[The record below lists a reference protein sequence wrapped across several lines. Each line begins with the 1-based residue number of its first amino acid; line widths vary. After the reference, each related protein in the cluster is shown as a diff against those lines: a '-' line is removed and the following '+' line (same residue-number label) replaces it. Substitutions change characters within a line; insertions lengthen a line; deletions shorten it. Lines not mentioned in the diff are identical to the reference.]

1 VKQGESKTL
10 AQNAGAV
17 RAPRAVVRQRGAE
30 RAERGHPWIYKS
42 DVTDL
47 QAGGGDVVE
56 VFTARGRKLGEALY
70 SDRSEIALRLLERGE
85 RRFDDQL
92 LVERLEAAI
101 AYRQRLAIDAT
112 ACRLVHAEAD
122 RLPSLVV
129 DRYDDVLVLQALS
142 QGMDRLLPQLVR
154 LLVERLAPRGILA
167 RHDVR
172 ARSLEGLDRNI
183 DVLHGDVPD
192 TVVVR
197 DRDVDYEVDLRLGQK
212 TGAFLDQ
219 RENRWAAAEP
229 AHGRLL
235 DCFSYDGGFALRLA
249 RRVTEA
255 IAVDISE
262 DAVARTRRNAARNGF
277 DNLRAH
283 QANAFDFLR
292 EAERNRQR
300 FDTIVLDP
308 PAFAKN
314 RESLPRA
321 LAGYKEI
328 NLRALKILNP
338 GGTLVS
344 CSCSYHVGEELLL
357 DVVRAAAHDARVS
370 VSVVEKRMQSRDHP
384 VLLEVPETYYLKC
397 LILRTF

>member
-1 VKQGESKTL
+1 MGNVPIF
-10 AQNAGAV
+10 
-17 RAPRAVVRQRGAE
+17 RRVVVGPRGAE
-30 RAERGHPWIYKS
+30 RVQRGHPWIYKS

-47 QAGGGDVVE
+47 QADGGDVVE
-56 VFTARGRKLGEALY
+56 VFTERGRKLGEALY
-70 SDRSEIALRLLERGE
+70 SDRSEISLRLLERGE

-112 ACRLVHAEAD
+112 AYRLVHAEAD

-154 LLVERLAPRGILA
+154 WLVKRLAPRGILA

-197 DRDVDYEVDLRLGQK
+197 DRDVEYEVDLRLGQK

-219 RENRWAAAEP
+219 RDNRWAAAEP
-229 AHGRLL
+229 ARGRLL

-255 IAVDISE
+255 IAVDISQ
-262 DAVARTRRNAARNGF
+262 DAVARIGRNAARNGF

-314 RESLPRA
+314 RQSLPRA

-338 GGTLVS
+338 EGTLVT

-370 VSVVEKRMQSRDHP
+370 VSVIEKRMQSRDHP

-397 LILRTF
+397 LILRTL

>member
-1 VKQGESKTL
+1 
-10 AQNAGAV
+10 
-17 RAPRAVVRQRGAE
+17 
-30 RAERGHPWIYKS
+30 
-42 DVTDL
+42 
-47 QAGGGDVVE
+47 
-56 VFTARGRKLGEALY
+56 
-70 SDRSEIALRLLERGE
+70 
-85 RRFDDQL
+85 
-92 LVERLEAAI
+92 
-101 AYRQRLAIDAT
+101 
-112 ACRLVHAEAD
+112 
-122 RLPSLVV
+122 
-129 DRYDDVLVLQALS
+129 
-142 QGMDRLLPQLVR
+142 MDRLLPEVVR
-154 LLVERLAPRGILA
+154 RLAKRLAPRGILA

-172 ARSLEGLDRNI
+172 ARSLEALDRSVE
-183 DVLHGDVPD
+183 VLHGDVPQS
-192 TVVVR
+192 VVVR
-197 DRDVDYEVDLRLGQK
+197 DRDVEYEVDLWHGQK

-255 IAVDISE
+255 VAIDISQ
-262 DAVARTRRNAARNGF
+262 DAVARTERNAARNGF
-277 DNLRAH
+277 DHLRAR

-292 EAERNRQR
+292 ESERNGER

-344 CSCSYHVGEELLL
+344 CSCSYHVGEDLLL
-357 DVVRAAAHDARVS
+357 DVVRAAAHDARATVS
-370 VSVVEKRMQSRDHP
+370 LVEKRMQSRDHP
-384 VLLEVPETYYLKC
+384 VLLEVPETDYLKC
-397 LILRTF
+397 LILRTLS